1 MSAHIVASTVVH
13 LPQAPDETFLGTAAE
28 QLARLRTESEWR
40 GYGLLASLIAIAEGE
55 AEDGL
60 RTAARDLHVLG
71 RAEDQ
76 DDGAEEMAQKL
87 AYRERKRA

>member
-1 MSAHIVASTVVH
+1 MSAHASKILH
-13 LPQAPDETFLGTAAE
+13 LPQAANDTFLTNAAE
-28 QLARLRTESEWR
+28 QLERLRTESEWR
-40 GYGLLASLIAIAEGE
+40 GYGLLASLISIAHGE

-60 RTAARDLHVLG
+60 RTAAKEQLVLN
-71 RAEDQ
+71 RAAEP

>member
-1 MSAHIVASTVVH
+1 MSAHVIASTVLH
-13 LPQAPDETFLGTAAE
+13 LPKADDDTFLRNAAE

-60 RTAARDLHVLG
+60 RTESKNRGILG
-71 RAEDQ
+71 RSEEP

-87 AYRERKRA
+87 AHRERKRA